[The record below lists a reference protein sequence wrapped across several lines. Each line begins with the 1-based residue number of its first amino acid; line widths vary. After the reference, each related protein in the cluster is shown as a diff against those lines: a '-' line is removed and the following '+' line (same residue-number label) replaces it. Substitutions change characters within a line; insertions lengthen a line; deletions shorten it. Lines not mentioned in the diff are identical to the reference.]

1 MFRKSFPKQI
11 TAAFFLKAVFY
22 MIKNLKMMKEW
33 SCDTINYTNDNHAL
47 T

>member
-1 MFRKSFPKQI
+1 
-11 TAAFFLKAVFY
+11 
-22 MIKNLKMMKEW
+22 MMKEW